1 MNGCLSYFDKVP
13 DGFYWIYGMDP
24 YVWTLCSVLQESGRI
39 PSIES
44 LKAVDPSKARSVEVI
59 LIDWC
64 NDLRLK
70 ELQNRIH
77 SISPS
82 LITPKEAVDQLAKLV
97 CDHLG

>member
-1 MNGCLSYFDKVP
+1 MSYFDKVP

-24 YVWTLCSVLQESGRI
+24 YVWALCSVVQESGRI

-44 LKAVDPSKARSVEVI
+44 LRAVDPSKAPSVEVI
-59 LIDWC
+59 LIDRC
-64 NDLRLK
+64 NDLSLK

-82 LITPKEAVDQLAKLV
+82 CITTKEAVDQLAKLV
-97 CDHLG
+97 CDHMG